1 MDRNPVRLDFS
12 VRGQFQTA
20 VGRFLSS
27 LQATHIL
34 EYDITRPDGQKIDGA
49 GYLNFANIDSPMP
62 EWRGTLNLAW
72 QRGNHQAVL
81 MLNYTDDYR
90 HRRTATVTDRIDSF
104 TTVDLQYRLE
114 LAGLLNPDADT
125 SLAAGILNI
134 TDEDP
139 PYVNI
144 GGGYDPRAA
153 DPRGLRAYVRL
164 SSRFE

>member
-49 GYLNFANIDSPMP
+49 GYLNFANIGSPMP

-81 MLNYTDDYR
+81 MLNYTR
-90 HRRTATVTDRIDSF
+90 QH
-104 TTVDLQYRLE
+104 L
-114 LAGLLNPDADT
+114 
-125 SLAAGILNI
+125 SLIHI
-134 TDEDP
+134 SEPTR
-139 PYVNI
+139 PY
-144 GGGYDPRAA
+144 
-153 DPRGLRAYVRL
+153 
-164 SSRFE
+164 